1 MDTQASAM
9 EARLFPVVET
19 QYGKI
24 RGLNHQ
30 GVKTFKGI
38 RYGASTEGGLPPKKE
53 SSCNVRLELK
63 IKGVNHGQEIAFSR
77 ADHHQ
82 ATRS

>member
-38 RYGASTEGGLPPKKE
+38 RYGASTEGKNRFMPPQPVKPWA
-53 SSCNVRLELK
+53 
-63 IKGVNHGQEIAFSR
+63 GVVDAFDYGQISPQTP
-77 ADHHQ
+77 AD
-82 ATRS
+82 R

>member
-1 MDTQASAM
+1 MDTQASTM

-19 QYGKI
+19 QFGKI

-38 RYGASTEGGLPPKKE
+38 RYGASTGGKNRFMPPQPVKPWA
-53 SSCNVRLELK
+53 
-63 IKGVNHGQEIAFSR
+63 GVVDAFPHPAQILSDDR
-77 ADHHQ
+77 RRWC
-82 ATRS
+82 RS